1 MRTSNDRRTSPRAA
15 AVPQGLAR
23 ADGEND
29 LTSQSSPAEMT
40 RELFAPWSTNSEEAS
55 GVLYARKQGV
65 EARQLP
71 NEHGVSK
78 IADVTRVL
86 LKDGS

>member
-1 MRTSNDRRTSPRAA
+1 
-15 AVPQGLAR
+15 
-23 ADGEND
+23 
-29 LTSQSSPAEMT
+29 MT